1 MVDLYGWQLGQT
13 VTLPLAGN
21 AQSFTV
27 AGIWRDY
34 ARQTGSV
41 QMRLQ
46 DYQAMTGDMDIND
59 LSLWLRRG
67 SGKTDNAV
75 SALRKDLQRLPFASS
90 LEIIEPG
97 EIRAISLTIFD
108 RSFAVTYLLE
118 AVAIVIGLFGVAATF
133 SAQALSRAKE
143 FGVLRH
149 LGISRR
155 QVLAMLAG
163 EGTLLAALAI
173 VAGFVVGWCISL
185 VLVFVV
191 NPQSFHW
198 TMQMHM
204 PWQLLAIVASAL
216 LLSAAVTA
224 LVSGRLA
231 VAGSAV
237 RAVREDW

>member
-1 MVDLYGWQLGQT
+1 MV
-13 VTLPLAGN
+13 
-21 AQSFTV
+21 
-27 AGIWRDY
+27 
-34 ARQTGSV
+34 
-41 QMRLQ
+41 
-46 DYQAMTGDMDIND
+46 
-59 LSLWLRRG
+59 
-67 SGKTDNAV
+67 
-75 SALRKDLQRLPFASS
+75 
-90 LEIIEPG
+90 EPA

-143 FGVLRH
+143 FGMLRH

-155 QVLAMLAG
+155 QILAMLSG

-173 VAGFVVGWCISL
+173 VAGFAVGWCISL
-185 VLVFVV
+185 ILVFVV

-204 PWQLLAIVASAL
+204 PWTLLAIVAGAL
-216 LLSAAVTA
+216 LVSAAVTA
-224 LVSGRLA
+224 LAAGRLA